1 MDLRR
6 NDINIREA
14 RADDIDALVAFQQE
28 MAKETEGKDLNA
40 DLLRRGVQA
49 VFLSPDKGYYTVAQ
63 YQGKVVAG
71 LLITYEWSDWRHA
84 IFLWIQSVY
93 VNRQYRRQG
102 IYKALHNYLY
112 RIASERKDICGIR
125 LYVDHENT
133 VAQQTYASL
142 GMTKTHYDMYEID
155 FVL

>member
-1 MDLRR
+1 MGLRR

-14 RADDIDALVAFQQE
+14 RSDDIDALVTFQQE

-84 IFLWIQSVY
+84 TFLWIQSVY
-93 VNRQYRRQG
+93 VDRQYRRQG
-102 IYKALHNYLY
+102 IYKALHN
-112 RIASERKDICGIR
+112 G
-125 LYVDHENT
+125 
-133 VAQQTYASL
+133 
-142 GMTKTHYDMYEID
+142 KTFAAFGYT
-155 FVL
+155 

>member
-1 MDLRR
+1 M
-6 NDINIREA
+6 
-14 RADDIDALVAFQQE
+14 
-28 MAKETEGKDLNA
+28 
-40 DLLRRGVQA
+40 
-49 VFLSPDKGYYTVAQ
+49 FLSPDKGYYTVAQ

-84 IFLWIQSVY
+84 TFLWIQSVY
-93 VNRQYRRQG
+93 VDRQYRRQG

-112 RIASERKDICGIR
+112 RIARERKDICGIR
-125 LYVDHENT
+125 LYVDRENA

-142 GMTKTHYDMYEID
+142 GMTKSHYDMYEID